1 VCDKVCLSVGVS
13 ICACVCVC
21 VCACACVCMCMRAW
35 WGMRVCVFMCLREA
49 GRARQ
54 LNSAGLVLSPQA
66 PSTVMGVTDYFDT
79 RCGTVVFA
87 VAVTVVCA
95 CMILAVVCPTAAT
108 RSLYT
113 RTRAGGILM
122 VLT

>member
-1 VCDKVCLSVGVS
+1 MCDKVCLSVGVS

>member
-1 VCDKVCLSVGVS
+1 
-13 ICACVCVC
+13 
-21 VCACACVCMCMRAW
+21 
-35 WGMRVCVFMCLREA
+35 MRVCVFMCLREA

-66 PSTVMGVTDYFDT
+66 PSTVMGATDYFDT

-95 CMILAVVCPTAAT
+95 CMILAVICPTAAT

-113 RTRAGGILM
+113 GTGAGGKLI
-122 VLT
+122 VLTLFDDIDCKGSSLKDD